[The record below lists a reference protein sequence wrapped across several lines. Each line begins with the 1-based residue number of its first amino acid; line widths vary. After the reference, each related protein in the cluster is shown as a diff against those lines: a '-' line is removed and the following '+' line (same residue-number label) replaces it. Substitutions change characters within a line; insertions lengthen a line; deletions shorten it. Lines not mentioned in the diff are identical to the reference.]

1 MIKDFTKRESSVTI
15 RTMLKTTLIIIE
27 IILGLLLIGSI
38 LLHSPKAE
46 GLGAIGGQART
57 FSNTNK
63 DMERGLT
70 QFTTVVAVLFM
81 AIATILGLL
90 LT

>member
-1 MIKDFTKRESSVTI
+1 MIKNI
-15 RTMLKTTLIIIE
+15 LIVVE

-46 GLGAIGGQART
+46 GLGAIGGQARV
-57 FSNTNK
+57 FSNTQK

-70 QFTTVVAVLFM
+70 RFTTIVAVLFM
-81 AIATILGLL
+81 GVAAILGLF

>member
-1 MIKDFTKRESSVTI
+1 MIKTI
-15 RTMLKTTLIIIE
+15 LIVVE

-46 GLGAIGGQART
+46 GLGAIGGQARV
-57 FSNTNK
+57 FSNTQK

-70 QFTTVVAVLFM
+70 RFTTIVALLFM
-81 AIATILGLL
+81 GIATILGLFL
-90 LT
+90 S